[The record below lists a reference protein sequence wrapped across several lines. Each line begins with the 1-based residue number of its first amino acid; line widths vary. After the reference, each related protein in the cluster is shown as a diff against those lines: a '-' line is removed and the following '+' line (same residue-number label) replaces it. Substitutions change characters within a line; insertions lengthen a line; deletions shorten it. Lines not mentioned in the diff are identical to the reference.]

1 MIPEEIIN
9 KMDADELRNYLYQL
23 QNYTESVREINKARK
38 KSEDTLIY
46 LLDQLKDLSILS
58 LIENNQM
65 NQLASLTEEI
75 KHKYL

>member
-9 KMDADELRNYLYQL
+9 KMDANELRNYLYQL